1 MGHFLGPWW
10 DFLASCGVIGF
21 AILGLGLLLFL
32 VGAVLVTTAGS
43 RAALVVFVVVSLVP
57 LLLGVGGTALGYAR
71 VRAVAAQGAP
81 PEAVAYGKEIARRTT
96 YLGGGAT
103 AVLFALG
110 LIGFA
115 VCGGPEQSRKAP

>member
-10 DFLASCGVIGF
+10 GFLASCGVIGF

-32 VGAVLVTTAGS
+32 VGVVLVTTARS
-43 RAALVVFVVVSLVP
+43 RAALVVFVFVSLAP

-81 PEAVAYGKEIARRTT
+81 PEAIAEGKEIAKRTT
-96 YLGGGAT
+96 YLGGGVT

-110 LIGFA
+110 VVGFA
-115 VCGGPEQSRKAP
+115 VCGGPDEKRST